1 LTTPKNRR
9 SEGDRQ
15 RSRRGALTRG
25 RVLAEALILLDRDG
39 FDALTMRGLAQHLGV
54 SPMALYNHVSDKQDL
69 LQGVARLLLDQASFT
84 SDDPDWRERIRACFR
99 ELRNV
104 GLAHPSAPRLLEVA
118 GVAPLSVFRPMET
131 TLAALAEIAMDRQDA
146 LRAYFLL
153 TNFTLGQVSYE
164 VRGPFKD
171 LDPREALR
179 SQRLHDAGFA
189 HVERAASFENWDFD
203 SAFEFGLS
211 VILAGLEEWSGT

>member
-1 LTTPKNRR
+1 MRR
-9 SEGDRQ
+9 
-15 RSRRGALTRG
+15 
-25 RVLAEALILLDRDG
+25 LAER
-39 FDALTMRGLAQHLGV
+39 LGV

-69 LQGVARLLLDQASFT
+69 LQGVARLLLDQASFAGDH
-84 SDDPDWRERIRACFR
+84 SDWRERIRACFR
-99 ELRNV
+99 ELRNAC
-104 GLAHPSAPRLLEVA
+104 LAHPGATRLLEVA
-118 GVAPLSVFRPMET
+118 DVAPVSVFRPMEI
-131 TLAALAEIAMDRQDA
+131 TLAALAEIGMEPQDA

-179 SQRLHDAGFA
+179 GERLHDAGFT
-189 HVERAASFENWDFD
+189 HVERAASLESWDFE

-211 VILAGLEEWSGT
+211 VILAGLEERAGK